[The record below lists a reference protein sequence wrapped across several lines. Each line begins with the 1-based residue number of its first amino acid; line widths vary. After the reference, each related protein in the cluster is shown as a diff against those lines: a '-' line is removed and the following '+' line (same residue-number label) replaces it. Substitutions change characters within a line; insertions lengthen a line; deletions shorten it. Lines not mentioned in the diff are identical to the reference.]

1 MSFEKRSI
9 KSIAQLHNCV
19 TFAATV
25 PVLLPV
31 RSACGSFFLSKTHN
45 NTPSMPLCDA
55 HLEGFFVYAK
65 SKRYV

>member
-1 MSFEKRSI
+1 MFTESKYN
-9 KSIAQLHNCV
+9 H

-31 RSACGSFFLSKTHN
+31 RSACGSFFLNKTHK

-55 HLEGFFVYAK
+55 HLEGFFFYNKPDYNV
-65 SKRYV
+65 